1 MTAPLIALRGVS
13 REYRVGTQTVRALV
27 DVDLTI
33 ERGEFVAIVG
43 ASGSGKSTLMN
54 LLGCLDRPSAGRYLL
69 YGRDTSG
76 LDADELAEV
85 RRETFGFIFQRYNLL
100 PHQDARDNVALPA
113 VYAGVLAGERT
124 QRAETLLAQLGLG
137 DRLHH
142 KPTELSG
149 GQQQRV
155 SIARALMNGGQVL
168 LADEPTGALDSQS
181 GADMLRILQALHRQ
195 GHTVIVVTHDARG
208 LAASAQRIVEISDG
222 RIVGDHRADS
232 RAGTQDADQTTTPAP
247 ATTASTATASTNAP
261 AAGVDAAPVFAWDDA
276 ASTARAVRQLPAW
289 RQAFGRVREALRSAV
304 QAIFGHKLRSVL
316 SLIGVCIGIT
326 AVVIVVTLSGAVQRS
341 IDDEVGALFGS
352 SIKVWTGN
360 PRLPPGSQP
369 QPFSA
374 SDLDAVRGLAGVKTV
389 QIQMQGEMAARQGAK
404 DARVKVHGAQAST
417 LEVNRLRIQEGR
429 TFLPVELAGGAQVAV
444 IDYKTRDA
452 LFRPGEQVIGRTIFL
467 SAETGT
473 PQASADMGGLGGEQ
487 ASPEPALVT
496 FQVIG
501 LFEPASG
508 SNFGREPIGELL
520 IPHNAFAARLDTRFE
535 TRDFTVVIVHPDQAE
550 DIRRRIIE
558 RLKSLHGAEDF
569 ETWNAASDID
579 ALRDVM
585 GVLALVLGLVAA
597 IALLVG
603 GIGIMNIMLV
613 SVTERTREIGIRMA
627 IGARQSDIRSQFLV
641 ESVLLCGAG
650 GVISVV
656 LCAVAALIANA
667 AQSRLRLEVDLAA
680 LLAAFTVSAVVGIL
694 SGTWPAKRAAALSPV
709 EALSRE

>member
-1 MTAPLIALRGVS
+1 MSTPLIALRGVS
-13 REYRVGTQTVRALV
+13 REYRVGTQTVRALS

-69 YGRDTSG
+69 DGSDTAG
-76 LDADELAEV
+76 LNADELAQV

-100 PHQDARDNVALPA
+100 PHQDALDNVALPA
-113 VYAGVLAGERT
+113 VYAGVPASERAKRAG
-124 QRAETLLAQLGLG
+124 ALLARLGLG
-137 DRLHH
+137 DRLQHT
-142 KPTELSG
+142 PTELSG

-181 GADMLRILQALHRQ
+181 GAEMLQILQTLNRQ

-222 RIVGDHRADS
+222 RIVADRRNEAVS
-232 RAGTQDADQTTTPAP
+232 SSPEAAVAP
-247 ATTASTATASTNAP
+247 AIAPTTAA
-261 AAGVDAAPVFAWDDA
+261 DAEPLFTWDDA
-276 ASTARAVRQLPAW
+276 ASAARVTRLLPAW
-289 RQAFGRVREALRSAV
+289 RQAAGRAREALRSAV
-304 QAIFGHKLRSVL
+304 QAIFGHRLRSVL

-326 AVVIVVTLSGAVQRS
+326 AVVVVVTLSGAVQRA
-341 IDDEVGALFGS
+341 INNEVGALFGS

-374 SDLDAVRGLAGVKTV
+374 SDLDAVRGLDGVKTV
-389 QIQMQGEMAARQGAK
+389 QIQLQGEMAARQGAK

-417 LEVNRLRIQEGR
+417 LEVNRLNIEQGR
-429 TFLPVELAGGAQVAV
+429 TFIPVELANGAQVVV
-444 IDYKTRDA
+444 IDQKIREA
-452 LFRPGEQVIGRTIFL
+452 LFRSGEQAIGRTIFL
-467 SAETGT
+467 SAQTGASGAAGGAM
-473 PQASADMGGLGGEQ
+473 ASA
-487 ASPEPALVT
+487 PALLPFT
-496 FQVIG
+496 VIG
-501 LFEPASG
+501 LFAPAAG
-508 SNFGREPIGELL
+508 SNFGRESIGELL
-520 IPHNAFAARLDTRFE
+520 IPYSAFAAKLDTRLE
-535 TRDFTVVIVHPDQAE
+535 TRDFTVVITHPDQAE
-550 DIRRRIIE
+550 NVRRRITE

-569 ETWNAASDID
+569 ETWNAASDIN

-585 GVLALVLGLVAA
+585 AVLALVLGLVAA

-627 IGARQSDIRSQFLV
+627 IGARQSDIRSQFLI

-650 GVISVV
+650 GVISLV

-667 AQSRLRLEVDLAA
+667 TQSRLRLEVDLTA
-680 LLAAFTVSAVVGIL
+680 LVAAFTVSAVVGIL

-709 EALSRE
+709 DALARE

>member
-1 MTAPLIALRGVS
+1 MSAPLIALRGVS
-13 REYRVGTQTVRALV
+13 REYAVGTQRVRALI

-54 LLGCLDRPSAGRYLL
+54 LLGCLDRPSAGHYLL
-69 YGRDTSG
+69 DGRDTSG

-113 VYAGVLAGERT
+113 VYAGVSAGERT
-124 QRAETLLAQLGLG
+124 RRAETLLGRLGLG
-137 DRLHH
+137 DRLDH

-181 GADMLRILQALHRQ
+181 GAEMLRILQALNRQ

-208 LAASAQRIVEISDG
+208 LAASAQRMIELSDG
-222 RIVGDHRADS
+222 RIVADRRIEPAS
-232 RAGTQDADQTTTPAP
+232 NAPAVAVAADIAPTPAP
-247 ATTASTATASTNAP
+247 P
-261 AAGVDAAPVFAWDDA
+261 AAAEPVFAWDDA
-276 ASTARAVRQLPAW
+276 ASAARVARQLPAW
-289 RQAFGRVREALRSAV
+289 RQAAGRAREALRSAV
-304 QAIFGHKLRSVL
+304 QAIFGHRLRSVL

-326 AVVIVVTLSGAVQRS
+326 AVVVVVTLSGAVQRS
-341 IDDEVGALFGS
+341 IDNEVGVLFDS

-374 SDLDAVRGLAGVKTV
+374 SDLDAVRGLDGVETV
-389 QIQMQGEMAARQGAK
+389 QLQRQGEMAARQGAK
-404 DARVKVHGAQAST
+404 DARVKVHGAQPST
-417 LEVNRLRIQEGR
+417 LQVNRLSIVQGR
-429 TFLPVELAGGAQVAV
+429 TFMPVELGTGAQVVV
-444 IDYKTRDA
+444 IDHKVRET
-452 LFRPGEQVIGRTIFL
+452 LFRPGEQAIGRTLFL
-467 SAETGT
+467 SAETGS
-473 PQASADMGGLGGEQ
+473 PGAAGDQAAP
-487 ASPEPALVT
+487 APALLPFT
-496 FQVIG
+496 VIG

-508 SNFGREPIGELL
+508 SNFGRESIGELL
-520 IPHNAFAARLDTRFE
+520 IPYSAFADKLDTRYE
-535 TRDFTVVIVHPDQAE
+535 TREFTVVITHPDEAE
-550 DIRRRIIE
+550 DVRRRITE

-569 ETWNAASDID
+569 ESWNAASDIN

-585 GVLALVLGLVAA
+585 GVLAVVLGLVAA

-627 IGARQSDIRSQFLV
+627 IGARQSDIRSQFLI

-650 GVISVV
+650 GAVSLV
-656 LCAVAALIANA
+656 LCAMAAQIANA
-667 AQSRLRLEVDLAA
+667 VQSRMRLEVDLAA
-680 LLAAFTVSAVVGIL
+680 LVAAFTISAVVGIL

-709 EALSRE
+709 DALSRE

>member
-1 MTAPLIALRGVS
+1 MSTPLIALRGVS
-13 REYRVGTQTVRALV
+13 REYAIGTQRVRALI
-27 DVDLTI
+27 DVDLMI

-54 LLGCLDRPSAGRYLL
+54 LLGCLDRPSAGHYVLD
-69 YGRDTSG
+69 GRDTSG

-113 VYAGVLAGERT
+113 VYAGVSAGERAK
-124 QRAETLLAQLGLG
+124 RAETLLGRLGLG
-137 DRLHH
+137 DRLDH

-181 GADMLRILQALHRQ
+181 GAEMLRILQALNRQ

-208 LAASAQRIVEISDG
+208 LAASAQRIIELSDG
-222 RIVGDHRADS
+222 RIVADRRIEPES
-232 RAGTQDADQTTTPAP
+232 
-247 ATTASTATASTNAP
+247 SAP
-261 AAGVDAAPVFAWDDA
+261 AAAGPLFAWDDA
-276 ASTARAVRQLPAW
+276 ASAARVARLLPAW
-289 RQAFGRVREALRSAV
+289 RQAAGRAREALRSAV
-304 QAIFGHKLRSVL
+304 QAIFGHRLRSVL

-326 AVVIVVTLSGAVQRS
+326 AVVVVVTLSGAVQRS
-341 IDDEVGALFGS
+341 IDNEVGVLFDS

-374 SDLDAVRGLAGVKTV
+374 SDLDAVRGLDGVESV
-389 QIQMQGEMAARQGAK
+389 QLQRQGEMAARQGAK
-404 DARVKVHGAQAST
+404 DARVKVHGAQPST
-417 LEVNRLRIQEGR
+417 LQVNRLSIVQGR
-429 TFLPVELAGGAQVAV
+429 TFMPVELATGAQVVV
-444 IDYKTRDA
+444 IDHKVRET
-452 LFRPGEQVIGRTIFL
+452 LFRPGEQAIGRTVFL
-467 SAETGT
+467 SAETGSSGAAGD
-473 PQASADMGGLGGEQ
+473 QAA
-487 ASPEPALVT
+487 PEHALLPFT
-496 FQVIG
+496 VIG

-508 SNFGREPIGELL
+508 SNFGRESIGELL
-520 IPHNAFAARLDTRFE
+520 IPYSAFAAKLDTRYE
-535 TRDFTVVIVHPDQAE
+535 TREFTVVITHPDKAE
-550 DIRRRIIE
+550 DVRGRITE

-569 ETWNAASDID
+569 ESWNAASDIN

-585 GVLALVLGLVAA
+585 GVVAMVMGLVAA

-627 IGARQSDIRSQFLV
+627 IGARQSDIRSQFLI
-641 ESVLLCGAG
+641 ESVLLCSAG
-650 GVISVV
+650 GSVSLALCVI
-656 LCAVAALIANA
+656 AAPIANA
-667 AQSRLRLEVDLAA
+667 VQSRIRMEVDLAA
-680 LLAAFTVSAVVGIL
+680 LVAAFTVSAVVGIL

-709 EALSRE
+709 DALSRE

>member
-1 MTAPLIALRGVS
+1 MSAPLIALHGVS
-13 REYRVGTQTVRALV
+13 REYRVGTQSVRALV

-54 LLGCLDRPSAGRYLL
+54 LLGCLDRPSAGRYVLD
-69 YGRDTSG
+69 GRDTG
-76 LDADELAEV
+76 DLDADELAEV

-100 PHQDARDNVALPA
+100 AHQDAQDNVALPA
-113 VYAGVLAGERT
+113 VYAGVSAGERAK
-124 QRAETLLAQLGLG
+124 RARTLLARLGLG
-137 DRLHH
+137 DRLRH

-181 GADMLRILQALHRQ
+181 GADMLRILQTLHRQ
-195 GHTVIVVTHDARG
+195 GHTIIVVTHDARG
-208 LAASAQRIVEISDG
+208 LAASAQRVIEISDG
-222 RIVGDHRADS
+222 RIVSDR
-232 RAGTQDADQTTTPAP
+232 RAGDGNVDVAASAAQHASTSAAEPAP
-247 ATTASTATASTNAP
+247 AADGQAEP
-261 AAGVDAAPVFAWDDA
+261 LLAWDDA
-276 ASTARAVRQLPAW
+276 AASARATRQLPAW
-289 RQAFGRVREALRSAV
+289 RQMAARSREALRSAM
-304 QAIFGHKLRSVL
+304 QAIVGHKLRSVL

-326 AVVIVVTLSGAVQRS
+326 AVVIVVALSGAVQRS

-374 SDLDAVRGLAGVKTV
+374 SDLDAVRGLEGVKLV
-389 QIQMQGEMAARQGAK
+389 QIQMQGEMTARQASK
-404 DARVKVHGAQAST
+404 DTRVKVHGAQAST
-417 LEVNRLRIQEGR
+417 LEVNRLGIAEGR
-429 TFLPVELAGGAQVAV
+429 TFLPVELVTGEQVVV
-444 IDYKTRDA
+444 IDHKVRET
-452 LFRPGEQVIGRTIFL
+452 LFRPGEQAVGRTIFL
-467 SAETGT
+467 S
-473 PQASADMGGLGGEQ
+473 PPSA
-487 ASPEPALVT
+487 APEPRADAGGAGGSGAATADPILLPFT
-496 FQVIG
+496 VIG
-501 LFEPASG
+501 LFEPGPG
-508 SNFGREPIGELL
+508 SNFGREAIGEIL
-520 IPHNAFAARLDTRFE
+520 IPNATFANKLDTRFE
-535 TRDFTVVIVHPDQAE
+535 TREFTVVIDDPERAE

-569 ETWNAASDID
+569 ETWNAASDIN

-585 GVLALVLGLVAA
+585 SVLAIVLGFVAA

-627 IGARQSDIRSQFLV
+627 IGARQSDIRRQFLI
-641 ESVLLCGAG
+641 ESVLLCAAG
-650 GVISVV
+650 GVISLV
-656 LCAVAALIANA
+656 LCAAAALIANA

-680 LLAAFTVSAVVGIL
+680 LIAAVAVSTLVGIL

-709 EALSRE
+709 DALARE

>member
-1 MTAPLIALRGVS
+1 MSTPLIALRGVS
-13 REYRVGTQTVRALV
+13 REYAIGTQRVRALI
-27 DVDLTI
+27 DVDLMI

-54 LLGCLDRPSAGRYLL
+54 LLGCLDRPSAGHYVLDA
-69 YGRDTSG
+69 RDTSG

-113 VYAGVLAGERT
+113 VYAGVSAGERAK
-124 QRAETLLAQLGLG
+124 RAETLLGRLGLG
-137 DRLHH
+137 DRLDH

-181 GADMLRILQALHRQ
+181 GAEMLRILQALNRQ

-208 LAASAQRIVEISDG
+208 LAASAQRIIELSDG
-222 RIVGDHRADS
+222 RIVADRRIEPES
-232 RAGTQDADQTTTPAP
+232 
-247 ATTASTATASTNAP
+247 SAP
-261 AAGVDAAPVFAWDDA
+261 AAAGPLFAWDDA
-276 ASTARAVRQLPAW
+276 ASAARVARLLPAW
-289 RQAFGRVREALRSAV
+289 RQAAGRAREALRSAV
-304 QAIFGHKLRSVL
+304 QAIFGHRLRSVL

-326 AVVIVVTLSGAVQRS
+326 AVVVVVTLSGAVQRS
-341 IDDEVGALFGS
+341 IDNEVGVLFDS

-374 SDLDAVRGLAGVKTV
+374 SDLDAVRGLDGVESV
-389 QIQMQGEMAARQGAK
+389 QLQRQGEMAARQGAK
-404 DARVKVHGAQAST
+404 DARVKVHGAQPST
-417 LEVNRLRIQEGR
+417 LQVNRLSIVQGR
-429 TFLPVELAGGAQVAV
+429 TFMPVELATGAQVVV
-444 IDYKTRDA
+444 IDHKVRET
-452 LFRPGEQVIGRTIFL
+452 LFRPGEQAIGRTVFL
-467 SAETGT
+467 SAETGSSGAAGD
-473 PQASADMGGLGGEQ
+473 QAAP
-487 ASPEPALVT
+487 APALLPFT
-496 FQVIG
+496 VIG

-508 SNFGREPIGELL
+508 SNFGRESIGELL
-520 IPHNAFAARLDTRFE
+520 IPYSAFATKLDTRYE
-535 TRDFTVVIVHPDQAE
+535 TREFTVVITHPDEAE
-550 DIRRRIIE
+550 DVRRRITE

-569 ETWNAASDID
+569 ESWNAASDIN

-585 GVLALVLGLVAA
+585 GVLAVVLGLVAA

-627 IGARQSDIRSQFLV
+627 IGARQSDIRSQFLI

-650 GVISVV
+650 GAVSLV
-656 LCAVAALIANA
+656 LCAMAAPIANA
-667 AQSRLRLEVDLAA
+667 VQTRIRLEVDLAA
-680 LLAAFTVSAVVGIL
+680 LVAAFTISAVVGIL

-709 EALSRE
+709 DALSRE

>member
-1 MTAPLIALRGVS
+1 MSTPLIALRGVS
-13 REYRVGTQTVRALV
+13 RDYAVGTQRVRALI

-54 LLGCLDRPSAGRYLL
+54 LLGCLDRPSAGHYLL
-69 YGRDTSG
+69 DGRDTSG

-113 VYAGVLAGERT
+113 VYAGVSAGERAK
-124 QRAETLLAQLGLG
+124 RAETLLGRLGLG
-137 DRLHH
+137 DRLDH

-181 GADMLRILQALHRQ
+181 GAEMLRILQALNRQ

-208 LAASAQRIVEISDG
+208 LAASAQRIIELSDG
-222 RIVGDHRADS
+222 RIVADRRIEPAS
-232 RAGTQDADQTTTPAP
+232 NAPAVAVAPATTPETAPDTVSTPAP
-247 ATTASTATASTNAP
+247 APP
-261 AAGVDAAPVFAWDDA
+261 AAAGPLFAWDDA
-276 ASTARAVRQLPAW
+276 ASTARVTRQLPAW
-289 RQAFGRVREALRSAV
+289 RQAAGRAREALRSAV
-304 QAIFGHKLRSVL
+304 QAIFGHRLRSVL

-326 AVVIVVTLSGAVQRS
+326 AVVVVVTLSGAVQRS
-341 IDDEVGALFGS
+341 IDNEVGVLFDS

-374 SDLDAVRGLAGVKTV
+374 SDLDAVRGLDGVETV
-389 QIQMQGEMAARQGAK
+389 QLQMQGEMAARQGAK

-417 LEVNRLRIQEGR
+417 LRVNRLSIVQGR
-429 TFLPVELAGGAQVAV
+429 TFMPVELATGAQVVV
-444 IDYKTRDA
+444 IDHKTRET
-452 LFRPGEQVIGRTIFL
+452 LFRPGEQAIGRTVFL
-467 SAETGT
+467 SAETGSSGGAGD
-473 PQASADMGGLGGEQ
+473 QAA
-487 ASPEPALVT
+487 PALLPFT
-496 FQVIG
+496 VIG

-508 SNFGREPIGELL
+508 SNFGRESIGELL
-520 IPHNAFAARLDTRFE
+520 IPYAAFAAKLDTRYE
-535 TRDFTVVIVHPDQAE
+535 TREFTVVITHPDQAE
-550 DIRRRIIE
+550 DVRRRITE

-569 ETWNAASDID
+569 ESWNAASDIN
-579 ALRDVM
+579 ALREVM
-585 GVLALVLGLVAA
+585 AVLAVVLGLVAA

-627 IGARQSDIRSQFLV
+627 IGARQSDIRSQFLI

-650 GVISVV
+650 GAVSLV
-656 LCAVAALIANA
+656 LCAIAALIANA
-667 AQSRLRLEVDLAA
+667 AQSRMRLEVDLAA
-680 LLAAFTVSAVVGIL
+680 LVAAFTVSAVVGIL

>member
-1 MTAPLIALRGVS
+1 MSTPLIALRGVS
-13 REYRVGTQTVRALV
+13 REYAVGTQTVRALV

-54 LLGCLDRPSAGRYLL
+54 LLGCLDRPSAGHYLL
-69 YGRDTSG
+69 DGRDTAG
-76 LDADELAEV
+76 LDADELARI

-100 PHQDARDNVALPA
+100 PHQDAIENVALPA
-113 VYAGVLAGERT
+113 VYAGVPAQERARRAG
-124 QRAETLLAQLGLG
+124 TLLERLGLG
-137 DRLHH
+137 DRLQH

-168 LADEPTGALDSQS
+168 LADEPTGALDSHS
-181 GADMLRILQALHRQ
+181 GAEMLRILQALNRQ

-208 LAASAQRIVEISDG
+208 LAASAQRIVELCDG
-222 RIVGDHRADS
+222 RIVADRRIEAVS
-232 RAGTQDADQTTTPAP
+232 SSPTAAGAPEIAP
-247 ATTASTATASTNAP
+247 ATAPPP
-261 AAGVDAAPVFAWDDA
+261 AAAEPLFAWDDA
-276 ASTARAVRQLPAW
+276 ASTARVTRLLPVW
-289 RQAFGRVREALRSAV
+289 RQAAGRAREALRSAV
-304 QAIFGHKLRSVL
+304 QAIFGHRLRSVL

-326 AVVIVVTLSGAVQRS
+326 AVVVVVTLSGAVQRS
-341 IDDEVGALFGS
+341 IDNEVGVLFDS

-374 SDLDAVRGLAGVKTV
+374 SDLDAVRGLDGVKTV
-389 QIQMQGEMAARQGAK
+389 QLQMQGEMAARQGAK

-417 LEVNRLRIQEGR
+417 LQVNRLGIVQGR
-429 TFLPVELAGGAQVAV
+429 TFMPVELASGTQVMV
-444 IDYKTRDA
+444 IDYKVRDA
-452 LFRPGEQVIGRTIFL
+452 LFRSGEQAIGRTVFL
-467 SAETGT
+467 SAETGA
-473 PQASADMGGLGGEQ
+473 PGVAGDQAA
-487 ASPEPALVT
+487 PALLPFT
-496 FQVIG
+496 VIG

-508 SNFGREPIGELL
+508 SNFGREATGELL
-520 IPHNAFAARLDTRFE
+520 IPYSAFAAKLDTRYE
-535 TRDFTVVIVHPDQAE
+535 TREFTVVITDPDQAE
-550 DIRRRIIE
+550 DVRRRITE

-569 ETWNAASDID
+569 ETWNAASDIN
-579 ALRDVM
+579 ALREVM
-585 GVLALVLGLVAA
+585 AVLALVLGLVAA

-627 IGARQSDIRSQFLV
+627 IGARQSDIRSQFLI
-641 ESVLLCGAG
+641 ESVLLCSAG
-650 GVISVV
+650 GVISLVV
-656 LCAVAALIANA
+656 CAVAALIANA
-667 AQSRLRLEVDLAA
+667 AQSRMRLEVDLTA
-680 LLAAFTVSAVVGIL
+680 LVAAFTVSAVVGIL

>member
-1 MTAPLIALRGVS
+1 MSTPLIALRGVS
-13 REYRVGTQTVRALV
+13 REYAVGTQRVRALV

-54 LLGCLDRPSAGRYLL
+54 LLGCLDRPSAGHYLL
-69 YGRDTSG
+69 DGNDTAG
-76 LDADELAEV
+76 LDADELARI

-100 PHQDARDNVALPA
+100 PHQDAIENVALPA
-113 VYAGVLAGERT
+113 IYAGVPADERARRAG
-124 QRAETLLAQLGLG
+124 TLLERLGLG
-137 DRLHH
+137 DRLRH

-181 GADMLRILQALHRQ
+181 GAEMLRILQALNRQ

-222 RIVGDHRADS
+222 RIVADRRNEAVS
-232 RAGTQDADQTTTPAP
+232 SSP
-247 ATTASTATASTNAP
+247 
-261 AAGVDAAPVFAWDDA
+261 DAAIAPVSAADAEPLFAWDDA
-276 ASTARAVRQLPAW
+276 ASAARVTRLLPAW
-289 RQAFGRVREALRSAV
+289 RQAVGRAREALRSAI
-304 QAIFGHKLRSVL
+304 QAIFGHRLRSVL

-326 AVVIVVTLSGAVQRS
+326 AVVVVVTLSGAVQHS
-341 IDDEVGALFGS
+341 IDNEVGALFDS

-374 SDLDAVRGLAGVKTV
+374 SDLDAVRGLDGVKTV
-389 QIQMQGEMAARQGAK
+389 QIQMKSDMAARQGAK
-404 DARVKVHGAQAST
+404 DARVKVHGAQSST
-417 LEVNRLRIQEGR
+417 LQVNRLSIVQGR
-429 TFLPVELAGGAQVAV
+429 TFVPVELDNGAQVVV
-444 IDYKTRDA
+444 IDHKIREA
-452 LFRPGEQVIGRTIFL
+452 LFRPGERVIGRTIFL
-467 SAETGT
+467 SAETVESSPTAEAGMSGI
-473 PQASADMGGLGGEQ
+473 ASDPAPP
-487 ASPEPALVT
+487 SPALLPFT
-496 FQVIG
+496 VIG

-508 SNFGREPIGELL
+508 SNFGRESTGELL
-520 IPHNAFAARLDTRFE
+520 IPHSAFAAKLDTRFE
-535 TRDFTVVIVHPDQAE
+535 TREFTVVITDPEQAE
-550 DIRRRIIE
+550 NLRRRITE

-569 ETWNAASDID
+569 ETWNAASDIN
-579 ALRDVM
+579 ALREVM

-650 GVISVV
+650 GVISLV

-667 AQSRLRLEVDLAA
+667 AQSRMRLEVDLAA
-680 LLAAFTVSAVVGIL
+680 LVAAFTVSALVGIL

>member
-1 MTAPLIALRGVS
+1 MSTPLIALRGVS
-13 REYRVGTQTVRALV
+13 REYCVGTQRVRALV

-69 YGRDTSG
+69 DGRDTAG
-76 LDADELAEV
+76 LDADELAEI

-100 PHQDARDNVALPA
+100 PHQDALENVALPA
-113 VYAGVLAGERT
+113 VYAGVPADERAK
-124 QRAETLLAQLGLG
+124 RAETLLARLGLG
-137 DRLHH
+137 DRLRH

-181 GADMLRILQALHRQ
+181 GAEMLGILQALNRQ

-222 RIVGDHRADS
+222 RIVADRRNEAVS
-232 RAGTQDADQTTTPAP
+232 NLP
-247 ATTASTATASTNAP
+247 
-261 AAGVDAAPVFAWDDA
+261 DAAAEAEPLFAWDDA
-276 ASTARAVRQLPAW
+276 ASAARVTRLLPAW
-289 RQAFGRVREALRSAV
+289 QQAAGRAREALRSAV
-304 QAIFGHKLRSVL
+304 QAIFGHRLRSVL

-326 AVVIVVTLSGAVQRS
+326 AVVVVVTLSGAVQRS
-341 IDDEVGALFGS
+341 IDDEVGALFDS

-374 SDLDAVRGLAGVKTV
+374 SDLDAVRGLDGVRTV
-389 QIQMQGEMAARQGAK
+389 QLQMKGEMAARQGAK

-417 LEVNRLRIQEGR
+417 LQVNRLSIAQGR
-429 TFLPVELAGGAQVAV
+429 TFLPVDLASGAQVVV
-444 IDYKTRDA
+444 IDHKVREA
-452 LFRPGEQVIGRTIFL
+452 LFRPGEQAIGRTIFL
-467 SAETGT
+467 SAQTAASDPPTEAGM
-473 PQASADMGGLGGEQ
+473 PVLASGQMASA
-487 ASPEPALVT
+487 PALLPFT
-496 FQVIG
+496 VIG

-508 SNFGREPIGELL
+508 SNFGREAIGELL
-520 IPHNAFAARLDTRFE
+520 IPHAAFAAKLDTRFE
-535 TRDFTVVIVHPDQAE
+535 TREFTVAITHPDQA
-550 DIRRRIIE
+550 DNIRRRITE

-569 ETWNAASDID
+569 ETWNAASDVN
-579 ALRDVM
+579 ALREVM
-585 GVLALVLGLVAA
+585 AVLALVLGMVAA

-627 IGARQSDIRSQFLV
+627 IGARQSDIRHQFLV

-650 GVISVV
+650 GVISLV
-656 LCAVAALIANA
+656 LCAGAALIANA
-667 AQSRLRLEVDLAA
+667 TQSRLRLEVDLTA
-680 LLAAFTVSAVVGIL
+680 LLAAFTVSAMVGIL

>member
-1 MTAPLIALRGVS
+1 MSAPLIELRGVS
-13 REYRVGTQTVRALV
+13 RDYVVGTQRVRALV

-33 ERGEFVAIVG
+33 QRGEFVAIVG

-69 YGRDTSG
+69 DGADTADLNADG
-76 LDADELAEV
+76 LARV

-100 PHQDARDNVALPA
+100 PHQDASDNVALPA
-113 VYAGVLAGERT
+113 VYAGVSAHERARRAG
-124 QRAETLLAQLGLG
+124 TLLARLGLG
-137 DRLHH
+137 DRLRH

-155 SIARALMNGGQVL
+155 SIARALMNGGNVL

-181 GADMLRILQALHRQ
+181 GAALLQTLQALHRQ

-208 LAASAQRIVEISDG
+208 LAASAQRVVELSDG
-222 RIVGDHRADS
+222 RIVAD
-232 RAGTQDADQTTTPAP
+232 RRREAV
-247 ATTASTATASTNAP
+247 STLP
-261 AAGVDAAPVFAWDDA
+261 GAAAVPMSVPTSNHHGLPAWDDA
-276 ASTARAVRQLPAW
+276 ASVVRAMHLRPAW
-289 RQAFGRVREALRSAV
+289 RQATGRAREALRAAV
-304 QAIFGHKLRSVL
+304 QALIGHRLRSVL

-326 AVVIVVTLSGAVQRS
+326 AVVVVVALSGAVQRS
-341 IDDEVGALFGS
+341 IDNEVGALFGS

-360 PRLPPGSQP
+360 PRLPPGSQA

-374 SDLDAVRGLAGVKTV
+374 SDLDAVRGLDGVKTV

-417 LEVNRLRIQEGR
+417 LQVNRLRIEQGR
-429 TFLPVELAGGAQVAV
+429 AFMPVEIANAAQVV
-444 IDYKTRDA
+444 LIDHKVRDA
-452 LFRPGEQVIGRTIFL
+452 LFRPAESVIGRTIFL
-467 SAETGT
+467 AA
-473 PQASADMGGLGGEQ
+473 QASASDPPAHAGTPGPAGGTT
-487 ASPEPALVT
+487 ASAPALLPFTV
-496 FQVIG
+496 VG
-501 LFEPASG
+501 LFAPASG

-520 IPHNAFAARLDTRFE
+520 IPQAAFAAKLDTRFDI
-535 TRDFTVVIVHPDQAE
+535 RDFTVLITHPDQAE
-550 DIRRRIIE
+550 NVRRRIAE

-579 ALRDVM
+579 ALREVM
-585 GVLALVLGLVAA
+585 AVLALVLGLVAA

-603 GIGIMNIMLV
+603 GIGIMNMMLV

-650 GVISVV
+650 GAISLV
-656 LCAVAALIANA
+656 LCAAAALAANA
-667 AQSRLRLEVDLAA
+667 AQSRLHLEVDLAA
-680 LLAAFTVSAVVGIL
+680 LVAAFTVSAVVGIL
-694 SGTWPAKRAAALSPV
+694 FGTWPAKRAAALSPV
-709 EALSRE
+709 DALARE

>member
-1 MTAPLIALRGVS
+1 MSTPLIALHGVS

-33 ERGEFVAIVG
+33 TRGEFVAIVG

-69 YGRDTSG
+69 EGRDTSG

-113 VYAGVLAGERT
+113 VYAGVPAGERAR
-124 QRAETLLAQLGLG
+124 RAENLLARLGLG
-137 DRLHH
+137 ERLHH

-155 SIARALMNGGQVL
+155 SIARALMNGGRVL

-181 GADMLRILQALHRQ
+181 GADMLRILQTLHRQ

-208 LAASAQRIVEISDG
+208 LAASAERIVEISDG
-222 RIVGDHRADS
+222 RIVADRRVAS
-232 RAGTQDADQTTTPAP
+232 APSSVAAD
-247 ATTASTATASTNAP
+247 TAANTA
-261 AAGVDAAPVFAWDDA
+261 DDA
-276 ASTARAVRQLPAW
+276 AADRRDAADTALPAEIEPLLAPQEAMASARDVRQLPAW
-289 RQAFGRVREALRSAV
+289 RQALGSLREALRSAM
-304 QAIFGHKLRSVL
+304 QAIIGHKLRSVL

-341 IDDEVGALFGS
+341 IDDELGTLLGS

-374 SDLDAVRGLAGVKTV
+374 SDLDAVRGIDGVRTV
-389 QIQMQGEMAARQGAK
+389 QIELRGEMAARQGAK
-404 DARVKVHGAQAST
+404 DARIKVHGAQPST
-417 LEVNRLRIQEGR
+417 LEVNRLEIVEGR
-429 TFLPVELAGGAQVAV
+429 TFLPVELATGAQVAV
-444 IDYKTRDA
+444 IDYKIREA
-452 LFRPGEQVIGRTIFL
+452 LFRPGERAIGQTIFL
-467 SAETGT
+467 SAETGGSEAM
-473 PQASADMGGLGGEQ
+473 PAEGERGPGG
-487 ASPEPALVT
+487 AREPPAPVLVP
-496 FQVIG
+496 FEVIG
-501 LFEPASG
+501 LYEPASG

-520 IPHNAFAARLDTRFE
+520 IPHNGFATKFDTRFE
-535 TRDFTVVIVHPDQAE
+535 TRDFVVVIDEPARAE
-550 DIRRRIIE
+550 DIRKRIIE

-569 ETWNAASDID
+569 DTWNAASDIN
-579 ALRDVM
+579 ALREVM
-585 GVLALVLGLVAA
+585 AVLAVVLGLVAA
-597 IALLVG
+597 IALVVG

-627 IGARQSDIRSQFLV
+627 IGARQSDIRRQFLI

-650 GVISVV
+650 GAISLL
-656 LCAVAALIANA
+656 LCAAAALITNA
-667 AQSRLRLEVDLAA
+667 AQSRLRMEVDLWAM
-680 LLAAFTVSAVVGIL
+680 LAAFGVSALVGVL

-709 EALSRE
+709 DALARE

>member
-1 MTAPLIALRGVS
+1 MSTPLIALRGVS

-54 LLGCLDRPSAGRYLL
+54 VLGCLDRPSAGRYLL
-69 YGRDTSG
+69 EGRNTSG

-113 VYAGVLAGERT
+113 VYAGVSAGERAK
-124 QRAETLLAQLGLG
+124 RAETLLARLGLG
-137 DRLHH
+137 DRLRH

-155 SIARALMNGGQVL
+155 SIARALMNGGEVL

-181 GADMLRILQALHRQ
+181 GADMLRTLQALHRQ

-208 LAASAQRIVEISDG
+208 LAASAQRVVEISDG
-222 RIVGDHRADS
+222 RIVADHRRDVPSAPDAAD
-232 RAGTQDADQTTTPAP
+232 AQA
-247 ATTASTATASTNAP
+247 TATET
-261 AAGVDAAPVFAWDDA
+261 GPVFAWDDA
-276 ASTARAVRQLPAW
+276 ASTSRATRLLPAW
-289 RQAFGRVREALRSAV
+289 RQAAGRAREALRSAV
-304 QAIFGHKLRSVL
+304 QAIIGHKLRSVL

-326 AVVIVVTLSGAVQRS
+326 AVVVVVTLSGAVQRS
-341 IDDEVGALFGS
+341 IDNEVGALFGS

-374 SDLDAVRGLAGVKTV
+374 SDLDAVRGLDGVKTV

-417 LEVNRLRIQEGR
+417 LEVNRLSIVQGR
-429 TFLPVELAGGAQVAV
+429 TFVPVELAGGAQVVV
-444 IDYKTRDA
+444 IDHKVRET
-452 LFRPGEQVIGRTIFL
+452 LFRPGEQAIGRTIFL
-467 SAETGT
+467 SAQTGASSQAAVATT
-473 PQASADMGGLGGEQ
+473 PDAANAELASA
-487 ASPEPALVT
+487 PALLPFT
-496 FQVIG
+496 VIG
-501 LFEPASG
+501 LFEPAPG
-508 SNFGREPIGELL
+508 SNFGREAIGELL
-520 IPHNAFAARLDTRFE
+520 IPHSAFAAKLDTRFD
-535 TRDFTVVIVHPDQAE
+535 TRDFTVVITHPDQAE
-550 DIRRRIIE
+550 SIRRRITE

-569 ETWNAASDID
+569 ETWNAASDIN

-585 GVLALVLGLVAA
+585 AVLALVLGLVAA

-627 IGARQSDIRSQFLV
+627 IGARQSDIRSQFLI

-650 GVISVV
+650 GVISLI
-656 LCAVAALIANA
+656 LCAGGALIANA
-667 AQSRLRLEVDLAA
+667 AQSRLRIEVDLAA
-680 LLAAFTVSAVVGIL
+680 LVAAFTVSAVVGVL

-709 EALSRE
+709 DALARE

>member
-1 MTAPLIALRGVS
+1 MSTPLIALRCVS
-13 REYRVGTQTVRALV
+13 REYHIGTQTVRALV

-33 ERGEFVAIVG
+33 DRGEFVAIVG

-54 LLGCLDRPSAGRYLL
+54 LLGCLDRPTSGHYLL
-69 YGRDTSG
+69 EGRDTSG

-100 PHQDARDNVALPA
+100 THQNALENVALPA
-113 VYAGVLAGERT
+113 VYAGVSANERAKRS
-124 QRAETLLAQLGLG
+124 QTLLARLGLG
-137 DRLHH
+137 DRLWH

-155 SIARALMNGGQVL
+155 SIARALMNGGRVL

-181 GADMLRILQALHRQ
+181 GADMLRILQALNRQ

-222 RIVGDHRADS
+222 RIVADHRADR
-232 RAGTQDADQTTTPAP
+232 RAEAVPIPPTDADAP
-247 ATTASTATASTNAP
+247 GSASINAT
-261 AAGVDAAPVFAWDDA
+261 DAEPVFAWDDA
-276 ASTARAVRQLPAW
+276 ASTARAARQLPLL
-289 RQAFGRVREALRSAV
+289 RQAFGRSREALRSAI
-304 QAIFGHKLRSVL
+304 QALFGHKLRSVL

-341 IDDEVGALFGS
+341 IDDELGTLLGS

-360 PRLPPGSQP
+360 PRLAPGIVP

-374 SDLDAVRGLAGVKTV
+374 SDLDAVRGLDGVKTV
-389 QIQMQGEMAARQGAK
+389 QIQMQGEMAARQEAK
-404 DARVKVHGAQAST
+404 DSRVKVHGAQAST
-417 LEVNRLRIQEGR
+417 LEVNRLSIEQGR
-429 TFLPVELAGGAQVAV
+429 TFLPVELANAAQVVV
-444 IDYKTRDA
+444 IDHKVREA
-452 LFRPGEQVIGRTIFL
+452 LFRPGEQAIGRTIFL
-467 SAETGT
+467 SAQTGGLEPSGSMGVSGAT
-473 PQASADMGGLGGEQ
+473 GDSMASAPTLL
-487 ASPEPALVT
+487 PFT
-496 FQVIG
+496 VIG

-520 IPHNAFAARLDTRFE
+520 IPHSAFATKLDTRFE
-535 TRDFTVVIVHPDQAE
+535 TRDFTVVITNPDQAE
-550 DIRRRIIE
+550 EIRRRITE

-569 ETWNAASDID
+569 ETWNAASDIN
-579 ALRDVM
+579 ALREM
-585 GVLALVLGLVAA
+585 MAVLAVVLGLVAA

-627 IGARQSDIRSQFLV
+627 IGARQSDIRRQFLV

-650 GVISVV
+650 GIISLV
-656 LCAVAALIANA
+656 LCAGAALIANT
-667 AQSRLRLEVDLAA
+667 AQSRLRLEIDLAA
-680 LLAAFTVSAVVGIL
+680 LVAAFTVSAIVGIL

>member
-1 MTAPLIALRGVS
+1 MSTPLIALRGVS
-13 REYRVGTQTVRALV
+13 REYSVGTQTVRALV

-43 ASGSGKSTLMN
+43 PSGSGKSTLMN
-54 LLGCLDRPSAGRYLL
+54 LLGCLDRPSAGHYLL
-69 YGRDTSG
+69 DGRDTSG

-100 PHQDARDNVALPA
+100 PHQDALENVALPA
-113 VYAGVLAGERT
+113 VYAGVAANERAK
-124 QRAETLLAQLGLG
+124 RAETLLVRLGLA
-137 DRLHH
+137 DRLQH

-181 GADMLRILQALHRQ
+181 GAEMLRILQALNRQ

-222 RIVGDHRADS
+222 RIVADRRAD
-232 RAGTQDADQTTTPAP
+232 AAP
-247 ATTASTATASTNAP
+247 SSPNAAVATATANHAD
-261 AAGVDAAPVFAWDDA
+261 DAAEPLFAWDDA
-276 ASTARAVRQLPAW
+276 ASTSRATRLLPAW
-289 RQAFGRVREALRSAV
+289 RQALGRAREALRSAV
-304 QAIFGHKLRSVL
+304 QAIFGHRLRSVL

-326 AVVIVVTLSGAVQRS
+326 AVVVVVTLSGAVQRS
-341 IDDEVGALFGS
+341 IDNEVGALFGS

-374 SDLDAVRGLAGVKTV
+374 SDLDAVRGLDGVKTV

-404 DARVKVHGAQAST
+404 DSRVKVHGAQAST
-417 LEVNRLRIQEGR
+417 LEVNRLSIKEGR
-429 TFLPVELAGGAQVAV
+429 TFLPVELASGTQVVV
-444 IDYKTRDA
+444 IDHKTRET
-452 LFRPGEQVIGRTIFL
+452 LFRPGEQAIGRTIFL
-467 SAETGT
+467 SAEGAGSA
-473 PQASADMGGLGGEQ
+473 PSAEAGISGLASGPMASAPTLL
-487 ASPEPALVT
+487 PFTV
-496 FQVIG
+496 VG

-508 SNFGREPIGELL
+508 SNFGREAIGELL
-520 IPHNAFAARLDTRFE
+520 IPYAAFAAKLDTRFE
-535 TRDFTVVIVHPDQAE
+535 TRDFTVVITDPDQAE
-550 DIRRRIIE
+550 NIRRRITE

-569 ETWNAASDID
+569 ETWNAASDIN

-585 GVLALVLGLVAA
+585 AVLALVLGLVAA

-641 ESVLLCGAG
+641 ESVLLCSAG
-650 GVISVV
+650 GVISLV

-667 AQSRLRLEVDLAA
+667 AQSRMRLEVDLAA
-680 LLAAFTVSAVVGIL
+680 LVAAFTVSAVVGIL

>member
-1 MTAPLIALRGVS
+1 MSTPLIALRGVS
-13 REYRVGTQTVRALV
+13 REYCVGTQRVRALV

-69 YGRDTSG
+69 DGRDTAG
-76 LDADELAEV
+76 LDADELAEI

-100 PHQDARDNVALPA
+100 PHQDALENVALPA
-113 VYAGVLAGERT
+113 VYAGVPADERAK
-124 QRAETLLAQLGLG
+124 RAETLLARLGLG
-137 DRLHH
+137 DRLRH

-181 GADMLRILQALHRQ
+181 GAEMLGILQALNRQ

-222 RIVGDHRADS
+222 RIVADRRNEAVS
-232 RAGTQDADQTTTPAP
+232 SLP
-247 ATTASTATASTNAP
+247 
-261 AAGVDAAPVFAWDDA
+261 DAAADAEPLFAWDDA
-276 ASTARAVRQLPAW
+276 ASAARVTRLLPAW
-289 RQAFGRVREALRSAV
+289 QQAAGRAREALRSAV
-304 QAIFGHKLRSVL
+304 QAIFGHRLRSVL

-326 AVVIVVTLSGAVQRS
+326 AVVVVVTLSGAVQRS
-341 IDDEVGALFGS
+341 IDDEVGALFDS

-374 SDLDAVRGLAGVKTV
+374 SDLDAVRGLDGVRTV
-389 QIQMQGEMAARQGAK
+389 QLQMKGEMAARQGAK

-417 LEVNRLRIQEGR
+417 LQVNRLSIAQGR
-429 TFLPVELAGGAQVAV
+429 TFLPVDLASGAQVVV
-444 IDYKTRDA
+444 IDHKVREA
-452 LFRPGEQVIGRTIFL
+452 LFRPGEQAIGRTIFL
-467 SAETGT
+467 SAQTAASDPPIEVGM
-473 PQASADMGGLGGEQ
+473 PVLASGQMASA
-487 ASPEPALVT
+487 PALLPFT
-496 FQVIG
+496 VIG

-508 SNFGREPIGELL
+508 SNFGREAIGELL
-520 IPHNAFAARLDTRFE
+520 IPHAAFAAKLDTRFE
-535 TRDFTVVIVHPDQAE
+535 TREFTVAITHPDQA
-550 DIRRRIIE
+550 DNIRRRITE

-569 ETWNAASDID
+569 ETWNAASDVN
-579 ALRDVM
+579 ALREVM
-585 GVLALVLGLVAA
+585 AVLALVLGMVAA

-627 IGARQSDIRSQFLV
+627 IGARQSDIRHQFLV

-656 LCAVAALIANA
+656 LCAGAALIANA
-667 AQSRLRLEVDLAA
+667 TQSRLRLEVDLTA
-680 LLAAFTVSAVVGIL
+680 LLAAFTVSAMVGIL

>member
-1 MTAPLIALRGVS
+1 MSTPLIALRGVS
-13 REYRVGTQTVRALV
+13 REYSVGTQKVNALV

-54 LLGCLDRPSAGRYLL
+54 LLGCLDRPSAGRYVLD
-69 YGRDTSG
+69 GSDTAG
-76 LDADELAEV
+76 LDADELAQV

-100 PHQDARDNVALPA
+100 PHQDALDNVALPA
-113 VYAGVLAGERT
+113 VYAGVPSNERAK
-124 QRAETLLAQLGLG
+124 RAESLLARLGLG
-137 DRLHH
+137 DRMQH

-168 LADEPTGALDSQS
+168 LADEPTGALDTQS
-181 GADMLRILQALHRQ
+181 GAEMLRILQALHRQ

-222 RIVGDHRADS
+222 RIVADRRNGAVPS
-232 RAGTQDADQTTTPAP
+232 SPEAAVTPAIAP
-247 ATTASTATASTNAP
+247 TTAA
-261 AAGVDAAPVFAWDDA
+261 DAEPLFAWDDA
-276 ASTARAVRQLPAW
+276 ASAARVTRLLPAW
-289 RQAFGRVREALRSAV
+289 RQAPGRAREALRSAV
-304 QAIFGHKLRSVL
+304 QAIFGHRLRSVL

-326 AVVIVVTLSGAVQRS
+326 AVVVVVTLSGAVQRS
-341 IDDEVGALFGS
+341 INNEVGALFGS

-374 SDLDAVRGLAGVKTV
+374 SDLDAVRGLDGVKTV

-417 LEVNRLRIQEGR
+417 LEVNRLSIERGR
-429 TFLPVELAGGAQVAV
+429 TFIPVELVSGAQVVV
-444 IDYKTRDA
+444 IDQKIREA
-452 LFRPGEQVIGRTIFL
+452 LFRSGEQVIGRTIFL
-467 SAETGT
+467 SAQTGAFD
-473 PQASADMGGLGGEQ
+473 PSLQDGMPSAAGGPTVS
-487 ASPEPALVT
+487 APALLPFT
-496 FQVIG
+496 VIG
-501 LFEPASG
+501 LFVPAAG
-508 SNFGREPIGELL
+508 SNFGRESVGELL
-520 IPHNAFAARLDTRFE
+520 IPYSAFAAKLDTRFE
-535 TRDFTVVIVHPDQAE
+535 TRDFTVVITHPDQAE
-550 DIRRRIIE
+550 NVRRRITE
-558 RLKSLHGAEDF
+558 RLKSLHGVEDF
-569 ETWNAASDID
+569 ETWNAASDIN

-585 GVLALVLGLVAA
+585 AVLALVLGLVAA

-627 IGARQSDIRSQFLV
+627 IGARQSDIRSQFLI

-650 GVISVV
+650 GVISLV

-667 AQSRLRLEVDLAA
+667 TQSRLRLEVDLTA
-680 LLAAFTVSAVVGIL
+680 LVAAFTVSAVVGIL

-709 EALSRE
+709 DALARE

>member
-1 MTAPLIALRGVS
+1 MSTPLIALRGVS
-13 REYRVGTQTVRALV
+13 REYCVGTQRVRALV

-69 YGRDTSG
+69 DGRDTAG
-76 LDADELAEV
+76 LDADELAEI

-100 PHQDARDNVALPA
+100 PHQDALENVALPA
-113 VYAGVLAGERT
+113 VYAGVPADERAK
-124 QRAETLLAQLGLG
+124 RAETLLARLGLG
-137 DRLHH
+137 DRLRH

-181 GADMLRILQALHRQ
+181 GAEMLGILQALNRQ

-222 RIVGDHRADS
+222 RIVADRRNEAVS
-232 RAGTQDADQTTTPAP
+232 SLP
-247 ATTASTATASTNAP
+247 
-261 AAGVDAAPVFAWDDA
+261 DAAADAEPLFAWDDA
-276 ASTARAVRQLPAW
+276 ASAARVTRLLPAW
-289 RQAFGRVREALRSAV
+289 QQAAGRAREALRSAV
-304 QAIFGHKLRSVL
+304 QAIFGHRLRSVL

-326 AVVIVVTLSGAVQRS
+326 AVVVVVTLSGAVQRS
-341 IDDEVGALFGS
+341 IDDEVGALFDS

-374 SDLDAVRGLAGVKTV
+374 SDLDAVRGLDGVRTV
-389 QIQMQGEMAARQGAK
+389 QLQMKGEMAARQGAK

-417 LEVNRLRIQEGR
+417 LQVNRLSIAQGR
-429 TFLPVELAGGAQVAV
+429 TFLPVDLASGAQVVV
-444 IDYKTRDA
+444 IDHKVREA
-452 LFRPGEQVIGRTIFL
+452 LFRPGEQAIGRTIFL
-467 SAETGT
+467 SAQTAASDPPIEVGM
-473 PQASADMGGLGGEQ
+473 PVLASGQMASA
-487 ASPEPALVT
+487 PALLPFT
-496 FQVIG
+496 VIG

-508 SNFGREPIGELL
+508 SNFGREAIGELL
-520 IPHNAFAARLDTRFE
+520 IPHAAFAAKLDTRFE
-535 TRDFTVVIVHPDQAE
+535 TREFTVAITHPDQA
-550 DIRRRIIE
+550 DNIRRRITE

-569 ETWNAASDID
+569 ETWNAASDVN
-579 ALRDVM
+579 ALREVM
-585 GVLALVLGLVAA
+585 AVLALVLGMVAA

-627 IGARQSDIRSQFLV
+627 IGARQSDIRHQFLV

-650 GVISVV
+650 GVISLV
-656 LCAVAALIANA
+656 LCAGAALIANA
-667 AQSRLRLEVDLAA
+667 TQSRLRLEVDLTA
-680 LLAAFTVSAVVGIL
+680 LLAAFTVSAMVGIL